1 MYLQIIKYACISF
14 SRQRSCYA
22 SITVFRK
29 GHSYINSHYSRS
41 SVFMAKMRECE
52 VVRGRRSKSAKMR
65 RRSAK
70 LQRRKCECEHQH
82 RKCQHLTQY
91 ISIYKLLIHFCDS
104 MNIFSTFDLHDSK
117 FACNCYDVFRM
128 KETLELAE
136 IINFFLASNV
146 SCIRHCSVFPE

>member
-1 MYLQIIKYACISF
+1 MHFIF
-14 SRQRSCYA
+14 SP
-22 SITVFRK
+22 
-29 GHSYINSHYSRS
+29 
-41 SVFMAKMRECE
+41 E
-52 VVRGRRSKSAKMR
+52 VVLCKRYGTCSAKATLTFALLQFVRLYGEDASLSAKLRGRRSEVAKMR

-70 LQRRKCECEHQH
+70 LQRRKCESEHQH

-91 ISIYKLLIHFCDS
+91 ISIYKLFIHFCDS

-128 KETLELAE
+128 KETPELAE